1 MKFICEKCNKTFGT
15 EEECVLHEAG
25 HQKLEVEKQA
35 RDVKEQESIKN
46 INALYKAY
54 YDAAKKHNEE
64 FGRKH
69 AYYNPVEFFFDDPF
83 KTWRIL

>member
-1 MKFICEKCNKTFGT
+1 MKFVCEKCGKPFGS
-15 EEECVLHEAG
+15 EEECLLHEAD
-25 HQKLEVEKQA
+25 HQKAEAERQEKA
-35 RDVKEQESIKN
+35 TKEQDSLKN
-46 INALYKAY
+46 INVLYKAY

-69 AYYNPVEFFFDDPF
+69 TYYNPVEFFFDDPF